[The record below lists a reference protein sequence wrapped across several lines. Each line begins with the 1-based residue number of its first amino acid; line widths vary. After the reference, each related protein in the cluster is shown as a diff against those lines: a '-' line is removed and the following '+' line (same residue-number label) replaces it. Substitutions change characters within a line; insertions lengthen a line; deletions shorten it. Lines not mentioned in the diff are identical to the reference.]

1 MKIPKCVIPKYHY
14 EYLNTIAYT
23 NELKNVVEEKIA
35 DSYDTHFG
43 ENVPSDSSDDDD
55 LDDDFHEENEC
66 DSEQSQDVD
75 LDDDLDDDFHEEN
88 ECDGEQSQDVD
99 LDDDLDDDFHEENDF
114 EGAIAKIPFE
124 TTKQFQKSKKQ
135 FEIPF
140 GNGWKRELVVNGQTK
155 VAHSVYYTSPCGAK
169 FKSLAQL
176 KPFCE
181 LNH

>member
-66 DSEQSQDVD
+66 DS
-75 LDDDLDDDFHEEN
+75 
-88 ECDGEQSQDVD
+88 EQSQDVD

>member
-1 MKIPKCVIPKYHY
+1 M
-14 EYLNTIAYT
+14 NTIAFT
-23 NELKNVVEEKIA
+23 NELKNIA
-35 DSYDTHFG
+35 EGNKVAVSCYPQFG
-43 ENVPSDSSDDDD
+43 VDDPSDSSDDDD

-66 DSEQSQDVD
+66 DS
-75 LDDDLDDDFHEEN
+75 
-88 ECDGEQSQDVD
+88 EQSQDVD

-181 LNH
+181 LNHLKMHFKIQSNVVKY